1 MRVNSLWLLLLYV
14 ILYSYRFFY
23 TIYQKM
29 YVLTHIVIYY
39 INLLYY
45 TKNVSILLSLIH
57 I

>member
-45 TKNVSILLSLIH
+45 TKNVSIL
-57 I
+57 